1 MRMFFHSCVKPRAAY
16 AIGIIAALPM
26 LVVLFMYS
34 AGLWVFLQEKLSLSV
49 GYGVAFCL
57 AHFIGSAVLIYRGQ
71 TRSSSVSLW
80 LGIAIFVLGLR
91 QLSFLFISQ
100 ASIFAVL
107 EQLYSLTAYGL
118 LGVVCWL
125 GIKRYEYKGQKL
137 KVSQKEIN
145 ELKMALDA
153 HAIVAVTDSRGVITR
168 VNDKFCTISQ
178 YSREDLI
185 GRTHKVI
192 NSGHHPKE
200 FFKDLWSTIT
210 QGEVWNGEVCNRAKD
225 GSLYWVQSTVV
236 PFFGKDGKPE
246 QYVAIRADITSRKE
260 AEAQTQHMA
269 LHDALTGLPNRRLM
283 NDRLITTI
291 QSKER
296 YPSFGAVLLMD
307 LDHFKEVNDTLGHA
321 LGDEL
326 LRKIAQRLTQCVRKV
341 DTVARL
347 GGDEFVIILDKV
359 GADMESAVANTKSI
373 GENIRT
379 ALAEPYQLGI
389 HQLNVTPSLGIVLFD
404 SYDDDS
410 EELIKQ
416 ADIALYSAKE
426 AGRNQLCFF
435 ETALQEETN
444 QRALVLQEL
453 RKVLERD
460 ELRLF
465 YQPVVDDQQ
474 NILGFEALVRW
485 FHSEHG
491 AISPIDFIPLAEQ
504 SGLIIPIGAWILEAA
519 CWQLAQWNSDP
530 ERQNLTMAVNVSAR
544 QFNQAGFAEQVQEIL
559 IRTGARADR
568 LRLELTE
575 SMLHDNI
582 ESTIVKMET
591 LRKLGIRFSLDD
603 FGTGY
608 SSLSY
613 LKLLPLNQ
621 LKIDKS
627 FVDDIFEDPSHAAI
641 ARTIMALGSSLDL
654 NVVAEGVET
663 QQQLD
668 WLLDN
673 GCQSFQGYFFSHPL
687 PIAEIETLL
696 RAQQAGSVA
705 DEGSV

>member
-1 MRMFFHSCVKPRAAY
+1 MRTIFQYFVNAAAAY
-16 AIGIIAALPM
+16 LICIVAVLIMVVTGYVNDVAFATALQLDGFQASYELAFGLVNFTLAAL
-26 LVVLFMYS
+26 LFLRS
-34 AGLWVFLQEKLSLSV
+34 KRVQSRLLLWL
-49 GYGVAFCL
+49 GVAFFL
-57 AHFIGSAVLIYRGQ
+57 
-71 TRSSSVSLW
+71 
-80 LGIAIFVLGLR
+80 LGIRELTCVLAVNV
-91 QLSFLFISQ
+91 QAFIM
-100 ASIFAVL
+100 L
-107 EQLYSLTAYGL
+107 KHLYSVVAYAFICRAVFVGL
-118 LGVVCWL
+118 QS
-125 GIKRYEYKGQKL
+125 YEHNRHAL
-137 KVSQKEIN
+137 KASQKEIN

-178 YSREDLI
+178 YPREDLI

-200 FFKDLWSTIT
+200 FFTDLWSTIT
-210 QGEVWNGEVCNRAKD
+210 RGEVWNGEVCNRAKD
-225 GSLYWVQSTVV
+225 GSLYWVQSTIV
-236 PFFGKDGKPE
+236 PFFGKDGKPD

-260 AEAQTQHMA
+260 AEAETQRMA

-283 NDRLITTI
+283 NDRLIKTI

-296 YPSFGAVLLMD
+296 YPGFGAVLLMD

-326 LRKIAQRLTQCVRKV
+326 LRKIAQRLTDCVRKV

-359 GADMESAVANTKSI
+359 GFDSASAIANTKHI
-373 GENIRT
+373 GEKIRN
-379 ALAEPYQLGI
+379 ALAEPYLLGA
-389 HQLNVTPSLGIVLFD
+389 HQLNVTPSLGVVLFEAF
-404 SYDDDS
+404 DDDS

-435 ETALQEETN
+435 EAALQEETS
-444 QRALVLQEL
+444 QRAMILQDL

-460 ELRLF
+460 ELVLF
-465 YQPVVDDQQ
+465 YQPVVNTEQKT
-474 NILGFEALVRW
+474 LGFEALVRW
-485 FHSEHG
+485 FHPERG
-491 AISPIDFIPLAEQ
+491 PISPVDFIPLAEQ
-504 SGLIIPIGAWILEAA
+504 SGLIIPIGAWILESA
-519 CWQLAQWNSDP
+519 CQQLAQWNRQP
-530 ERQNLTMAVNVSAR
+530 ERAHWTLAVNVSAR
-544 QFNQAGFAEQVQEIL
+544 QFNQVGFAEQIQEVL
-559 IRTGARADR
+559 QRTGARADR

-582 ESTIVKMET
+582 DSTIVKMET
-591 LRKLGIRFSLDD
+591 LRQLGIRFSLDD

-613 LKLLPLNQ
+613 LKMLPLDQ

-627 FVDDIFEDPSHAAI
+627 FVDDIFDDPSHAAI
-641 ARTIMALGSSLDL
+641 ARTIMALAKSLDL

-668 WLLDN
+668 WLLEN
-673 GCQSFQGYFFSHPL
+673 GCKAFQGYFFSHPL
-687 PIAEIETLL
+687 PINEVEVRLL
-696 RAQQAGSVA
+696 AKRAGCSVA
-705 DEGSV
+705 Q

>member
-1 MRMFFHSCVKPRAAY
+1 MRTIFQYFVNAAAAY
-16 AIGIIAALPM
+16 LICIVAVLIMVVTGYVNDVAFATALQLDGFQASYELAFGLVNFTLAAL
-26 LVVLFMYS
+26 LFLRS
-34 AGLWVFLQEKLSLSV
+34 KRVQSRLLLWL
-49 GYGVAFCL
+49 GVAF
-57 AHFIGSAVLIYRGQ
+57 F
-71 TRSSSVSLW
+71 
-80 LGIAIFVLGLR
+80 
-91 QLSFLFISQ
+91 
-100 ASIFAVL
+100 
-107 EQLYSLTAYGL
+107 L
-118 LGVVCWL
+118 LGVRELTCVLAVNVQAFIMLKHLYSVVAYAFICRAVFVGL
-125 GIKRYEYKGQKL
+125 QSYEHNRHAL
-137 KVSQKEIN
+137 KTSQKEIN

-168 VNDKFCTISQ
+168 VNDKFCTISR
-178 YSREDLI
+178 YPREDLI

-200 FFKDLWSTIT
+200 FFTDLWSTIT
-210 QGEVWNGEVCNRAKD
+210 RGEVWNGEVCNRAKD
-225 GSLYWVQSTVV
+225 GSLYWVQSTIV
-236 PFFGKDGKPE
+236 PFFGKDGKPD

-260 AEAQTQHMA
+260 AEAEAQRMA

-283 NDRLITTI
+283 NDRLIKTI

-296 YPSFGAVLLMD
+296 YPGFGAVLLMD

-326 LRKIAQRLTQCVRKV
+326 LRKIAQRLTDCVRKV

-359 GADMESAVANTKSI
+359 GFDSASAIANTKHI
-373 GENIRT
+373 GEKIRN
-379 ALAEPYQLGI
+379 ALAEPYLLGV
-389 HQLNVTPSLGIVLFD
+389 HQLNVTPSLGVVLFEAF
-404 SYDDDS
+404 DDDS

-435 ETALQEETN
+435 EAALQEETN
-444 QRALVLQEL
+444 QRAMILQDL

-460 ELRLF
+460 ELVLF
-465 YQPVVDDQQ
+465 YQPVVNTEQKT
-474 NILGFEALVRW
+474 LGFEALVRW
-485 FHSEHG
+485 FHPERG
-491 AISPIDFIPLAEQ
+491 PISPVDFIPLAEQ
-504 SGLIIPIGAWILEAA
+504 SGLIIPIGAWILESA
-519 CWQLAQWNSDP
+519 CQQLAQWNRQP
-530 ERQNLTMAVNVSAR
+530 ERAHWTLAVNVSAR
-544 QFNQAGFAEQVQEIL
+544 QFNQVGFAEQIQEVL
-559 IRTGARADR
+559 QRTGARADR

-582 ESTIVKMET
+582 DSTIVKMET
-591 LRKLGIRFSLDD
+591 LRQLGIRFSLDD

-613 LKLLPLNQ
+613 LKMLPLDQ

-627 FVDDIFEDPSHAAI
+627 FVDDIFDDPSHAAI
-641 ARTIMALGSSLDL
+641 ARTIMALAKSLDL

-668 WLLDN
+668 WLLAN
-673 GCQSFQGYFFSHPL
+673 GCKAFQGYFFSHPL
-687 PIAEIETLL
+687 PINEVEARLL
-696 RAQQAGSVA
+696 ANEQAAQ
-705 DEGSV
+705 

>member
-1 MRMFFHSCVKPRAAY
+1 MRTIFQYFVNAAAAY
-16 AIGIIAALPM
+16 LICIVAVLIMVVTGYVNDVAFATALQLDGFQASYELAFGLVNFTLAAL
-26 LVVLFMYS
+26 LFLRS
-34 AGLWVFLQEKLSLSV
+34 KRVQSRLLLWL
-49 GYGVAFCL
+49 GVAFFL
-57 AHFIGSAVLIYRGQ
+57 
-71 TRSSSVSLW
+71 
-80 LGIAIFVLGLR
+80 LGIRELTCVLAVNV
-91 QLSFLFISQ
+91 QAFIM
-100 ASIFAVL
+100 L
-107 EQLYSLTAYGL
+107 KHLYSVVAYAFICRAVFVGL
-118 LGVVCWL
+118 QS
-125 GIKRYEYKGQKL
+125 YEHNRHAL
-137 KVSQKEIN
+137 KASQKEIN

-168 VNDKFCTISQ
+168 VNDKFCTISR
-178 YSREDLI
+178 YPREDLI

-200 FFKDLWSTIT
+200 FFTDLWSTIT
-210 QGEVWNGEVCNRAKD
+210 RGEVWNGEVCNRAKD
-225 GSLYWVQSTVV
+225 GSLYWVQSTIV
-236 PFFGKDGKPE
+236 PFFGKDGKPD

-260 AEAQTQHMA
+260 AEAEAQRMA

-283 NDRLITTI
+283 NDRLIKTI

-296 YPSFGAVLLMD
+296 YPGFGAVLLMD

-326 LRKIAQRLTQCVRKV
+326 LRKIAQRLTDCVRKV

-359 GADMESAVANTKSI
+359 GFDSASAIANTKHI
-373 GENIRT
+373 GEKIRN
-379 ALAEPYQLGI
+379 ALAEPYLLGA
-389 HQLNVTPSLGIVLFD
+389 HQLNVTPSLGVVLFED
-404 SYDDDS
+404 FDDDS

-426 AGRNQLCFF
+426 SGRNQLCFF
-435 ETALQEETN
+435 EAALQEETN
-444 QRALVLQEL
+444 QRAMILQDL

-460 ELRLF
+460 ELVLF
-465 YQPVVDDQQ
+465 YQPVVNTEQD
-474 NILGFEALVRW
+474 ILGFEALVRW
-485 FHSEHG
+485 FHPVQG
-491 AISPIDFIPLAEQ
+491 VVSPVSFIPLAEQ
-504 SGLIIPIGAWILEAA
+504 SGLIIPIGVWILETA
-519 CWQLAQWNSDP
+519 CAQLAQWNMRP
-530 ERQNLTMAVNVSAR
+530 ERAHWTMAVNVSAR
-544 QFNQAGFAEQVQEIL
+544 QFNQPGFAEQVQKVL
-559 IRTGARADR
+559 QRTGARADR

-591 LRKLGIRFSLDD
+591 LRQLGIRFSLDD

-613 LKLLPLNQ
+613 LKMLPLDQ

-627 FVDDIFEDPSHAAI
+627 FVDDIFDDPSHAAI
-641 ARTIMALGSSLDL
+641 ARTIMALAKSLDL

-668 WLLDN
+668 WLLAN
-673 GCQSFQGYFFSHPL
+673 GCKAFQGYFFSHPL
-687 PIAEIETLL
+687 PINEVEARLL
-696 RAQQAGSVA
+696 ANEQAAQ
-705 DEGSV
+705 

>member
-16 AIGIIAALPM
+16 AIGIIAALLM

-34 AGLWVFLQEKLSLSV
+34 AGLWVSLQEKLSLSV

-57 AHFIGSAVLIYRGQ
+57 AHFICSAVLIYRGQ
-71 TRSSSVSLW
+71 TRSSSVLLW

-118 LGVVCWL
+118 LGVVGWL

-137 KVSQKEIN
+137 KASQKEIN

-283 NDRLITTI
+283 NDRLIATI
-291 QSKER
+291 QRKER

-347 GGDEFVIILDKV
+347 GGDEFVIILDRV
-359 GADMESAVANTKSI
+359 GTDMDAAIANTKCI
-373 GENIRT
+373 GEKIRT

-435 ETALQEETN
+435 EMALQEETN

-491 AISPIDFIPLAEQ
+491 SISPIDFIPLAEQ
-504 SGLIIPIGAWILEAA
+504 SGLIIPIGAWILETA
-519 CWQLAQWNSDP
+519 CWQLAQWSTDP

-559 IRTGARADR
+559 TRTGARADR

-627 FVDDIFEDPSHAAI
+627 FVDDIFDDPSHAAI
-641 ARTIMALGSSLDL
+641 ARTIMALGNSLDL

-668 WLLDN
+668 WLLEN

-696 RAQQAGSVA
+696 RAKQAGHA
-705 DEGSV
+705 TEH

>member
-16 AIGIIAALPM
+16 AIGIIAALLM

-34 AGLWVFLQEKLSLSV
+34 AGLWVSLQEKLSLSV

-57 AHFIGSAVLIYRGQ
+57 AHFICSAVLIYRGQ
-71 TRSSSVSLW
+71 TRSSSVLLW

-118 LGVVCWL
+118 LGVVGWL

-137 KVSQKEIN
+137 KASQKEIN

-283 NDRLITTI
+283 NDRLIATI
-291 QSKER
+291 QRKER

-347 GGDEFVIILDKV
+347 GGDEFVIILDRV
-359 GADMESAVANTKSI
+359 GADMDAAIANTKCI
-373 GENIRT
+373 GEKIRT

-435 ETALQEETN
+435 EMALQEETN

-491 AISPIDFIPLAEQ
+491 SISPIDFIPLAEQ
-504 SGLIIPIGAWILEAA
+504 SGLIIPIGAWILETA
-519 CWQLAQWNSDP
+519 CWQLAQWSTDP

-627 FVDDIFEDPSHAAI
+627 FVDDIFDDPSHAAI
-641 ARTIMALGSSLDL
+641 ARTIMALGNSLDL

-668 WLLDN
+668 WLLEN

-687 PIAEIETLL
+687 PIAEIEALL
-696 RAQQAGSVA
+696 RAKQAGHA
-705 DEGSV
+705 TEH

>member
-1 MRMFFHSCVKPRAAY
+1 MRTIFQYFVNAAAAY
-16 AIGIIAALPM
+16 LICIVAVLIMVVTGYVNDVAFATALQLDGFQASYELAFGLVNFTLAAL
-26 LVVLFMYS
+26 LFLRS
-34 AGLWVFLQEKLSLSV
+34 KRVQSRLLLWL
-49 GYGVAFCL
+49 GVAFFL
-57 AHFIGSAVLIYRGQ
+57 
-71 TRSSSVSLW
+71 
-80 LGIAIFVLGLR
+80 LGIRELTCVLAVNV
-91 QLSFLFISQ
+91 QAFIM
-100 ASIFAVL
+100 L
-107 EQLYSLTAYGL
+107 KHLYSVVAYAFICRAVFVGL
-118 LGVVCWL
+118 QS
-125 GIKRYEYKGQKL
+125 YEHNRHAL
-137 KVSQKEIN
+137 KASQKEIN

-168 VNDKFCTISQ
+168 VNDKFCTISR
-178 YSREDLI
+178 YPREDLI

-200 FFKDLWSTIT
+200 FFTDLWSTIT
-210 QGEVWNGEVCNRAKD
+210 RGEVWNGEVCNRAKD
-225 GSLYWVQSTVV
+225 GSLYWVQSTIV
-236 PFFGKDGKPE
+236 PFFGKDGKPD

-260 AEAQTQHMA
+260 AEAEAQRMA

-283 NDRLITTI
+283 NDRLIKTI

-296 YPSFGAVLLMD
+296 YPGFGAVLLMD

-326 LRKIAQRLTQCVRKV
+326 LRKIAQRLTDCVRKV

-359 GADMESAVANTKSI
+359 GFDSASAIANTKQI
-373 GENIRT
+373 GEKIRN
-379 ALAEPYQLGI
+379 ALAEPYQLGT
-389 HQLNVTPSLGIVLFD
+389 HQLNVTPSLGVVLFED
-404 SYDDDS
+404 FDDDS

-426 AGRNQLCFF
+426 SGRNQLCFF
-435 ETALQEETN
+435 EAALQEETN
-444 QRALVLQEL
+444 QRAMILQDL

-460 ELRLF
+460 ELVLF
-465 YQPVVDDQQ
+465 YQPVVNTEQD
-474 NILGFEALVRW
+474 ILGFEALVRW
-485 FHSEHG
+485 FHPVQG
-491 AISPIDFIPLAEQ
+491 VVSPVSFIPLAEQ
-504 SGLIIPIGAWILEAA
+504 SGLIIPIGVWILETA
-519 CWQLAQWNSDP
+519 CAQLAQWNMRP
-530 ERQNLTMAVNVSAR
+530 ERAHWTMAVNVSAR
-544 QFNQAGFAEQVQEIL
+544 QFNQPGFAEQVQKVL
-559 IRTGARADR
+559 QRTGARADR

-591 LRKLGIRFSLDD
+591 LRQLGIRFSLDD

-613 LKLLPLNQ
+613 LKMLPLDQ

-627 FVDDIFEDPSHAAI
+627 FVDDIFDDPSHAAI
-641 ARTIMALGSSLDL
+641 ARTIMALAKSLDL

-668 WLLDN
+668 WLLAN
-673 GCQSFQGYFFSHPL
+673 GCKAFQGYFFSHPL
-687 PIAEIETLL
+687 PINEVEARLL
-696 RAQQAGSVA
+696 ANEQAAQ
-705 DEGSV
+705 

>member
-1 MRMFFHSCVKPRAAY
+1 MRTIFQYFVNAAAAY
-16 AIGIIAALPM
+16 LICIVAVLIMVVTGYVNDVAFATALQLDGFQASYELAFGLVNFTLAAL
-26 LVVLFMYS
+26 LFLRS
-34 AGLWVFLQEKLSLSV
+34 KRVQSRLLLWL
-49 GYGVAFCL
+49 GVAFFL
-57 AHFIGSAVLIYRGQ
+57 
-71 TRSSSVSLW
+71 
-80 LGIAIFVLGLR
+80 LGIRELTCVLAVNV
-91 QLSFLFISQ
+91 QAFIM
-100 ASIFAVL
+100 L
-107 EQLYSLTAYGL
+107 KHLYSVVAYAFICRAVFVGL
-118 LGVVCWL
+118 QS
-125 GIKRYEYKGQKL
+125 YEHNRHAL
-137 KVSQKEIN
+137 KASQKEIN

-168 VNDKFCTISQ
+168 VNDKFCTISR
-178 YSREDLI
+178 YPREDLI

-200 FFKDLWSTIT
+200 FFTGLWSTIT
-210 QGEVWNGEVCNRAKD
+210 RGEVWNGEVCNRAKD
-225 GSLYWVQSTVV
+225 GSLYWVQSTIV
-236 PFFGKDGKPE
+236 PFFGKDGKPD

-260 AEAQTQHMA
+260 AEAEAQRMA

-283 NDRLITTI
+283 NDRLIKTI

-296 YPSFGAVLLMD
+296 YPGFGAVLLMD

-326 LRKIAQRLTQCVRKV
+326 LRKIAQRLTDCVRKV

-359 GADMESAVANTKSI
+359 GFDSASAIANTKQI
-373 GENIRT
+373 GEKIRN
-379 ALAEPYQLGI
+379 ALAEPYQLGT
-389 HQLNVTPSLGIVLFD
+389 HQLNVTPSLGVVLFED
-404 SYDDDS
+404 FDDDS

-426 AGRNQLCFF
+426 SGRNQLCFF
-435 ETALQEETN
+435 EAALQEETN
-444 QRALVLQEL
+444 QRAMILQDL

-460 ELRLF
+460 ELVLF
-465 YQPVVDDQQ
+465 YQPVVNTEQD
-474 NILGFEALVRW
+474 ILGFEALVRW
-485 FHSEHG
+485 FHPVQG
-491 AISPIDFIPLAEQ
+491 VVSPVSFIPLAEQ
-504 SGLIIPIGAWILEAA
+504 SGLIIPIGVWILETA
-519 CWQLAQWNSDP
+519 CAQLAQWNMRP
-530 ERQNLTMAVNVSAR
+530 ERAHWTMAVNVSAR
-544 QFNQAGFAEQVQEIL
+544 QFNQPGFAEQVQKVL
-559 IRTGARADR
+559 QRTGARADR

-591 LRKLGIRFSLDD
+591 LRQLGIRFSLDD

-613 LKLLPLNQ
+613 LKMLPLDQ

-627 FVDDIFEDPSHAAI
+627 FVDDIFDDPSHAAI
-641 ARTIMALGSSLDL
+641 ARTIMALAKSLDL

-668 WLLDN
+668 WLLAN
-673 GCQSFQGYFFSHPL
+673 GCKAFQGYFFSHPL
-687 PIAEIETLL
+687 PINEVEARLL
-696 RAQQAGSVA
+696 ANEQAAQ
-705 DEGSV
+705 

>member
-1 MRMFFHSCVKPRAAY
+1 MRTIFQYFVNAAAAY
-16 AIGIIAALPM
+16 LICIVAVLIMVVTGYVNDVAFATALQLDGFQASYELAFGLVNFTLAAL
-26 LVVLFMYS
+26 LFLRS
-34 AGLWVFLQEKLSLSV
+34 KRVQSRLLLWL
-49 GYGVAFCL
+49 GVAF
-57 AHFIGSAVLIYRGQ
+57 F
-71 TRSSSVSLW
+71 
-80 LGIAIFVLGLR
+80 
-91 QLSFLFISQ
+91 
-100 ASIFAVL
+100 
-107 EQLYSLTAYGL
+107 L
-118 LGVVCWL
+118 LGVRELTCVLAVNVQAFIMLKHLYSVVAYAFICRAVFVGL
-125 GIKRYEYKGQKL
+125 QSYEHNRHAL
-137 KVSQKEIN
+137 KASQKEIN

-168 VNDKFCTISQ
+168 VNDKFCTISR
-178 YSREDLI
+178 YPREDLI

-200 FFKDLWSTIT
+200 FFTDLWSTIT
-210 QGEVWNGEVCNRAKD
+210 RGEVWNGEVCNRAKD
-225 GSLYWVQSTVV
+225 GSLYWVQSTIV
-236 PFFGKDGKPE
+236 PFFGKDGKPD

-260 AEAQTQHMA
+260 AEAETQRMA

-283 NDRLITTI
+283 NDRLIKTI

-296 YPSFGAVLLMD
+296 YPGFGAVLLMD

-326 LRKIAQRLTQCVRKV
+326 LRKIAQRLTDCVRKV

-359 GADMESAVANTKSI
+359 GFDSASAIANTKHI
-373 GENIRT
+373 GEKIRN
-379 ALAEPYQLGI
+379 ALAEPYLLGT
-389 HQLNVTPSLGIVLFD
+389 HQLNVTPSLGVVLFED
-404 SYDDDS
+404 FDDDS

-426 AGRNQLCFF
+426 SGRNQLCFF
-435 ETALQEETN
+435 EAALQEETN
-444 QRALVLQEL
+444 QRAMILQDL

-460 ELRLF
+460 ELVLF
-465 YQPVVDDQQ
+465 YQPVVNTEQD
-474 NILGFEALVRW
+474 ILGFEALVRW
-485 FHSEHG
+485 FHPVQG
-491 AISPIDFIPLAEQ
+491 VVSPVSFIPLAEQ
-504 SGLIIPIGAWILEAA
+504 SGLIIPIGVWILETA
-519 CWQLAQWNSDP
+519 CAQLAQWNMRP
-530 ERQNLTMAVNVSAR
+530 ERAHWTMAVNVSAR
-544 QFNQAGFAEQVQEIL
+544 QFNQPGFAEQVQKVL
-559 IRTGARADR
+559 QRTGARADR

-591 LRKLGIRFSLDD
+591 LRQLGIRFSLDD

-613 LKLLPLNQ
+613 LKMLPLDQ

-627 FVDDIFEDPSHAAI
+627 FVDDIFDDPSHAAI
-641 ARTIMALGSSLDL
+641 ARTIMALAKSLDL

-668 WLLDN
+668 WLLAN
-673 GCQSFQGYFFSHPL
+673 GCKAFQGYFFSHPL
-687 PIAEIETLL
+687 PINEVEARLL
-696 RAQQAGSVA
+696 ANEQAAQ
-705 DEGSV
+705 

>member
-1 MRMFFHSCVKPRAAY
+1 MRTIFQYFVNAAAAY
-16 AIGIIAALPM
+16 LICIVAVLIMVVTGYVNDVAFATALQLDGFQASYELAFGLVNFTLAAL
-26 LVVLFMYS
+26 LFLRS
-34 AGLWVFLQEKLSLSV
+34 KRVQSRLLLWL
-49 GYGVAFCL
+49 GVAF
-57 AHFIGSAVLIYRGQ
+57 F
-71 TRSSSVSLW
+71 
-80 LGIAIFVLGLR
+80 
-91 QLSFLFISQ
+91 
-100 ASIFAVL
+100 
-107 EQLYSLTAYGL
+107 L
-118 LGVVCWL
+118 LGVRELTCVLAVNVQAFIMLKHLYSVVAYAFICRAVFVGL
-125 GIKRYEYKGQKL
+125 QSYEHNRQAL
-137 KVSQKEIN
+137 KASQKEIN

-178 YSREDLI
+178 YPREDLI

-200 FFKDLWSTIT
+200 FFTDLWSTIT
-210 QGEVWNGEVCNRAKD
+210 RGEVWNGEVCNRAKD
-225 GSLYWVQSTVV
+225 GSLYWVQSTIV
-236 PFFGKDGKPE
+236 PFFGKDGKPD

-260 AEAQTQHMA
+260 AEAEAQRMA

-283 NDRLITTI
+283 NDRLIKTI

-296 YPSFGAVLLMD
+296 YPGFGAVLLMD

-326 LRKIAQRLTQCVRKV
+326 LRKIAQRLTDCVRKV

-359 GADMESAVANTKSI
+359 GFDSASAIANTKHI
-373 GENIRT
+373 GEKIRN
-379 ALAEPYQLGI
+379 ALAEPYLLGA
-389 HQLNVTPSLGIVLFD
+389 HQLNVTPSLGVVLFEAF
-404 SYDDDS
+404 DDDS

-435 ETALQEETN
+435 EAALQEETN
-444 QRALVLQEL
+444 QRAMILQDL

-460 ELRLF
+460 ELVLF
-465 YQPVVDDQQ
+465 YQPVVNTEQKT
-474 NILGFEALVRW
+474 LGFEALVRW
-485 FHSEHG
+485 FHPERG
-491 AISPIDFIPLAEQ
+491 PISPVDFIPLAEQ
-504 SGLIIPIGAWILEAA
+504 SGLIIPIGAWILESA
-519 CWQLAQWNSDP
+519 CQQLAQWNRQP
-530 ERQNLTMAVNVSAR
+530 ERAHWTLAVNVSAR
-544 QFNQAGFAEQVQEIL
+544 QFNQVGFAEQIQEVL
-559 IRTGARADR
+559 QRTGARADR

-582 ESTIVKMET
+582 DSTIVKMET
-591 LRKLGIRFSLDD
+591 LRQLGIRFSLDD

-613 LKLLPLNQ
+613 LKMLLLDQ

-627 FVDDIFEDPSHAAI
+627 FVDDIFDDPSHAAI
-641 ARTIMALGSSLDL
+641 ARTIMALAKSLDL

-668 WLLDN
+668 WLLEN
-673 GCQSFQGYFFSHPL
+673 GCKAFQGYFFSHPL
-687 PIAEIETLL
+687 PINEVEVRLL
-696 RAQQAGSVA
+696 ASEQAAQ
-705 DEGSV
+705 

>member
-1 MRMFFHSCVKPRAAY
+1 MRTVFQHFVNASAAY
-16 AIGIIAALPM
+16 LICIIAVLIMVVVAYAHDVAFVAALQLNGFQADYEM
-26 LVVLFMYS
+26 AFALVNFTLALLLFLRS
-34 AGLWVFLQEKLSLSV
+34 KRVQSRLLLCL
-49 GYGVAFCL
+49 GVAFFL
-57 AHFIGSAVLIYRGQ
+57 LGMRELTSVL
-71 TRSSSVSLW
+71 
-80 LGIAIFVLGLR
+80 VLN
-91 QLSFLFISQ
+91 IP
-100 ASIFAVL
+100 AFAVL
-107 EQLYSLTAYGL
+107 EHLYSVAAYTFIYMAVFIGL
-118 LGVVCWL
+118 HT
-125 GIKRYEYKGQKL
+125 YENNRQAL
-137 KVSQKEIN
+137 KASQKEIN

-200 FFKDLWSTIT
+200 FFTDLWSTIT
-210 QGEVWNGEVCNRAKD
+210 RGEVWNGEVCNRAKD
-225 GSLYWVQSTVV
+225 GSLYWVQSTIV
-236 PFFGKDGKPE
+236 PFFGKNGKPE

-260 AEAQTQHMA
+260 AEAQTQRMA

-283 NDRLITTI
+283 NDRLIKTI

-326 LRKIAQRLTQCVRKV
+326 LRKIAQRLTECVRKV

-359 GADMESAVANTKSI
+359 GFDSASAITNTKHI
-373 GENIRT
+373 GEKIRN
-379 ALAEPYQLGI
+379 ALAEPYLLGD
-389 HQLNVTPSLGIVLFD
+389 HQLNVTPSLGVVLFEAF
-404 SYDDDS
+404 DDDS

-435 ETALQEETN
+435 EAALQEETN
-444 QRALVLQEL
+444 QRAMILQDL

-460 ELRLF
+460 ELVLF
-465 YQPVVDDQQ
+465 YQPVVNTEQD
-474 NILGFEALVRW
+474 ILGFEALVRW
-485 FHSEHG
+485 FHPERG
-491 AISPIDFIPLAEQ
+491 PVSPVDFIPLAEQ
-504 SGLIIPIGAWILEAA
+504 SGLIIPIGAWILESA
-519 CWQLAQWNSDP
+519 CQQLAQWNRQP
-530 ERQNLTMAVNVSAR
+530 ERAHWTLAVNVSAR
-544 QFNQAGFAEQVQEIL
+544 QFNQVGFAEQIQEVL
-559 IRTGARADR
+559 QRTGARADR

-582 ESTIVKMET
+582 DSTVVKMET
-591 LRKLGIRFSLDD
+591 LRQLGIRFSLDD

-613 LKLLPLNQ
+613 LKMLPLDQ

-627 FVDDIFEDPSHAAI
+627 FVDDIFDDPSHAAI
-641 ARTIMALGSSLDL
+641 ARTIMALAKSLDL

-673 GCQSFQGYFFSHPL
+673 GCKAFQGYFFSHPL
-687 PIAEIETLL
+687 PINEVDAKLL
-696 RAQQAGSVA
+696 A
-705 DEGSV
+705 DEQAAAQ

>member
-1 MRMFFHSCVKPRAAY
+1 MRTVFQHFVNASAAY
-16 AIGIIAALPM
+16 LICIIAVLIMVVVAYAHDVAFVAALQLNGFQADYEM
-26 LVVLFMYS
+26 AFALVNFTLALLLFLRS
-34 AGLWVFLQEKLSLSV
+34 KRVQSRLLLCL
-49 GYGVAFCL
+49 GVAFFL
-57 AHFIGSAVLIYRGQ
+57 LGMRELTSVL
-71 TRSSSVSLW
+71 
-80 LGIAIFVLGLR
+80 VLN
-91 QLSFLFISQ
+91 IP
-100 ASIFAVL
+100 AFAVL
-107 EQLYSLTAYGL
+107 EHLYSVAAYTFIYMAVFIGL
-118 LGVVCWL
+118 HT
-125 GIKRYEYKGQKL
+125 YENNRQAL
-137 KVSQKEIN
+137 NASQKEIN

-178 YSREDLI
+178 YPREDLI

-200 FFKDLWSTIT
+200 FFTDLWSTIT
-210 QGEVWNGEVCNRAKD
+210 RGEVWNGEVCNRAKD
-225 GSLYWVQSTVV
+225 GSLYWVQSTIV
-236 PFFGKDGKPE
+236 PFFGKNGKPE

-260 AEAQTQHMA
+260 AEAQTQRMA

-283 NDRLITTI
+283 NDRLIKTI

-326 LRKIAQRLTQCVRKV
+326 LRKIAQRLTECVRKV

-359 GADMESAVANTKSI
+359 GFDSASAITNTKHI
-373 GENIRT
+373 GEKIRN
-379 ALAEPYQLGI
+379 ALAEPYLLGV
-389 HQLNVTPSLGIVLFD
+389 HQLNVTPSLGVVLFEAF
-404 SYDDDS
+404 DDDS

-435 ETALQEETN
+435 EAALQEETN
-444 QRALVLQEL
+444 QRAMILQDL

-460 ELRLF
+460 ELVLF
-465 YQPVVDDQQ
+465 YQPVVNTEQD
-474 NILGFEALVRW
+474 ILGFEALVRW
-485 FHSEHG
+485 FHPERG
-491 AISPIDFIPLAEQ
+491 PVSPVDFIPLAEQ
-504 SGLIIPIGAWILEAA
+504 SGLIIPIGAWILESA
-519 CWQLAQWNSDP
+519 CQQLAQWNRQP
-530 ERQNLTMAVNVSAR
+530 ERAHWTLAVNVSAR
-544 QFNQAGFAEQVQEIL
+544 QFNQVGFAEQIQEVL
-559 IRTGARADR
+559 QRTGARADR

-582 ESTIVKMET
+582 DSTVVKMET
-591 LRKLGIRFSLDD
+591 LRQLGIRFSLDD

-613 LKLLPLNQ
+613 LKMLPLDQ

-627 FVDDIFEDPSHAAI
+627 FVDDIFDDPSHAAI
-641 ARTIMALGSSLDL
+641 ARTIMALAKSLDL

-673 GCQSFQGYFFSHPL
+673 GCKAFQGYFFSHPL
-687 PIAEIETLL
+687 PINEVDAKLL
-696 RAQQAGSVA
+696 A
-705 DEGSV
+705 DEQAAAQ